1 MSLDSVLFLSIN
13 GSATSP
19 QWLTALALFS
29 TGNLPQLIAGGVAG
43 VFLAGDRAVKR
54 DVLKV
59 LVAIAIAFVVAKLGQ
74 HLIATD
80 RPFVV
85 GLGKQ
90 WVPHSASRSL
100 PSSHASV
107 AFAFAV
113 ATALAARHWY
123 WVVSALVV
131 AALISWS
138 RIYLGLHFPSD
149 ILAGALVGAAS
160 GWLACRFPIRVL
172 SPLAPA
178 AAAAHR
184 NPPPMA
190 DAVIK

>member
-1 MSLDSVLFLSIN
+1 MSLDAAIFLSIN

-19 QWLTALALFS
+19 HWLTALALFS
-29 TGNLPQLIAGGVAG
+29 TGNLPQLIAGGAAG
-43 VFLAGDRAVKR
+43 VFLAGGRQVKLN
-54 DVLKV
+54 VLRV
-59 LVAIAIAFVVAKLGQ
+59 LAAMAMAFVLAKLGQ
-74 HLIATD
+74 HLMNTD
-80 RPFVV
+80 RPFIA

-90 WVPHSASRSL
+90 WLPHVASHSF

-107 AFAFAV
+107 SFAFAV

-123 WVVSALVV
+123 WVLPALAV

-160 GWLACRFPIRVL
+160 GGLACRLPRRVL
-172 SPLAPA
+172 SSLPP
-178 AAAAHR
+178 AAAHR
-184 NPPPMA
+184 NPAAMA
-190 DAVIK
+190 DAVPR